1 MPELSPSDQIRLAQ
15 VTADMM
21 RLLQL
26 DDAWTA
32 AAAATTAVSLAP
44 GIFYAPLKT
53 SHVWQIP
60 FEVAQ
65 LPESSAARGSAEELA
80 AEMKQVLQQMSNHH
94 GFVAELPD
102 LMGDALTQRFDALQW
117 GAYGFSSQDRDDLR
131 WLMLREGGVAGLAE
145 SAAEA
150 LSAYQAEID
159 AIDAQLGNIARAM
172 PAEGDLSRKY
182 RCGLGKA
189 LMLTGAGALPPA
201 ASAGAAAAFG
211 AGALAAGIAVG
222 ATGGLLGVA
231 IIVAGLLVIRSQRC

>member
-1 MPELSPSDQIRLAQ
+1 MPELSPSDQTRLAR

-32 AAAATTAVSLAP
+32 AAAATTAVSLVP
-44 GIFYAPLKT
+44 GFFYGLPGA
-53 SHVWQIP
+53 SHAWQ
-60 FEVAQ
+60 FEVAAA
-65 LPESSAARGSAEELA
+65 PESPAARGAAEELG
-80 AEMKQVLQQMSNHH
+80 AEMKKLLQQMGNHH
-94 GFVAELPD
+94 GFIGELPGY
-102 LMGDALTQRFDALQW
+102 MGDALTQRFDALQW
-117 GAYGFSSQDRDDLR
+117 GAYGVSSRDREDLR
-131 WLMLREGGVAGLAE
+131 WLMLREGGVDRLAE

-150 LSAYQAEID
+150 LSGYQAEID
-159 AIDAQLGNIARAM
+159 AIDGQLGRIARAI

-189 LMLTGAGALPPA
+189 LMLTGAGTLPPA
-201 ASAGAAAAFG
+201 AGAGAAAAFG

-231 IIVAGLLVIRSQRC
+231 VIVAGLLVIRSQRC